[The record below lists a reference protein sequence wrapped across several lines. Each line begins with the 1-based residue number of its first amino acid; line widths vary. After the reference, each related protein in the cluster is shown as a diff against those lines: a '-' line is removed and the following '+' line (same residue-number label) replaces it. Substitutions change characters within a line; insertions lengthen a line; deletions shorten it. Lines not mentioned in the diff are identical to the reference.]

1 MTPVA
6 GQRGSVTARLAL
18 LGLVL
23 CAVLLALATP
33 LQHYLAQQQAIT
45 AARAQAGAQ
54 RAAIDQ
60 LHHDLQL
67 WSQPGYIEAQ
77 ARERLR
83 YTTPGTANYDVIG
96 ASRRSVALRSQ
107 GRASVPADPSTSW
120 YARLWDSVVAAGA
133 APPRHP

>member
-1 MTPVA
+1 MTSVA
-6 GQRGSVTARLAL
+6 GQRGSVTARVAI

-33 LQHYLAQQQAIT
+33 LQHYLAQQQAIS

-54 RAAIDQ
+54 RVAIAQ
-60 LHHDLQL
+60 LHHELEL
-67 WSQPGYIEAQ
+67 WSQPGYVAVQ

-83 YTTPGTANYDVIG
+83 FTRPGTANYDVIG
-96 ASRRSVALRSQ
+96 GSGRPGAVRSQ